1 MPPKSPF
8 LHALACLGQRS
19 DCQAVV
25 ISFSLFF
32 LFSHHN
38 KQGLTHS
45 TVAMK
50 QRRGESGSRLRGISS
65 GPTGWGRCSSLV
77 KLNSSLFLQKKK
89 TAPPHGQNS
98 SPPIHRLLKL
108 LCVAFFFQK
117 ISRLSSTHFAAL
129 MFFFHFANK
138 IAVKFILRSIT
149 KMILLGVN

>member
-8 LHALACLGQRS
+8 LHALACLGPRS

-65 GPTGWGRCSSLV
+65 GPTGWGRCPSLV

-89 TAPPHGQNS
+89 NS
-98 SPPIHRLLKL
+98 PSPWSKL
-108 LCVAFFFQK
+108 L
-117 ISRLSSTHFAAL
+117 STHSLAIKAAMRGIL
-129 MFFFHFANK
+129 FSKNQPSVVDTFCCFDVFFPLCKYNCGQ
-138 IAVKFILRSIT
+138 VYPP
-149 KMILLGVN
+149 